1 MRKIFEEER
10 IRKIPLRN
18 RLSSLE
24 NVSFLHYV
32 ISAAKTEQRQIKTAQ
47 EPPECGMSNK
57 KDTLNSHDLDATLV
71 LTGRHNTDHDV
82 MSKLEQEQINAPE
95 FASRF
100 QFICNYAAG
109 GVGVVSKAK
118 DVVFDRVVAVKALN
132 DTLKDDP
139 RAIGSFLYES
149 RLNANLDHPSIVPVY
164 ALGKGRDGRWE
175 CVTKFIHGS
184 SLNAFID
191 RIREKYD
198 SRKINNL
205 QEHRALV
212 SRLEYFLKIC
222 EAVEYC
228 HSMKIVHGDLK
239 PDNILMGK
247 FGELYLMD
255 WGCAK
260 ETGSKPDQI
269 SGTPNYLPPEY
280 LREKTVTPQIDIFA
294 LGMILFEMTTL
305 RRGKQECSGKQSDDC
320 TCRVVFDPKNY
331 VHYQTKLKISP
342 RIKAVIYKAV
352 NPDPA
357 ERYQTVG
364 ELSADVRHFI
374 YDEEVSAA
382 PDNLIQKLF
391 RKIYRN
397 RMKTVLI
404 TGGIFLLL
412 SAGLFFSYYR
422 ANRAEQRH
430 SADTM
435 RRLTLQTYTD
445 YLATNLEKRFL
456 TTQAQ
461 LLLFADNLLEDT
473 LENNPRTSR
482 FYDSALYR
490 NPRTSPPGMIR
501 SAYYP
506 NPINLSHMVRT
517 LPDQQKEPGMKLRDP
532 KEYVYICNKIL
543 LYDLFS
549 HNTND
554 TRDIH
559 NELLSKEN
567 RIQRLYIKWADGTR
581 YSYPGTY
588 DDPATSAYR
597 NRWDQEINFGVNRKI
612 FWSAP
617 YRGVTGTHRI
627 ACRYPLFTPQNKFL
641 GLAGIETRLEKM
653 LEPLILANQADPV
666 HELYLLTGHGTALYI
681 AHGKVELIDKQN
693 TPANALSLP
702 ELDQLHAKLKAN
714 NMRQIEDIIRN
725 EPYYISGI
733 HIPALDA
740 VLLQMISAAA
750 MENHNHELKF

>member
-1 MRKIFEEER
+1 M
-10 IRKIPLRN
+10 
-18 RLSSLE
+18 
-24 NVSFLHYV
+24 
-32 ISAAKTEQRQIKTAQ
+32 
-47 EPPECGMSNK
+47 PE
-57 KDTLNSHDLDATLV
+57 KDTLNTHELDATLV
-71 LTGRHNTDHDV
+71 LTGRHHTDNDV
-82 MSKLEQEQINAPE
+82 MSKLEQEQINAPD

-100 QFICNYAAG
+100 QFICHYAAG

-118 DVVFDRVVAVKALN
+118 DVVFDRVVAVKTLN

-139 RAIGSFLYES
+139 RAIASFLYES

-164 ALGKGRDGRWE
+164 ALGKGKDGKWE
-175 CVTKFIHGS
+175 CVTKFIHGT

-191 RIREKYD
+191 KIREKYD
-198 SRKINNL
+198 SKTISNL
-205 QEHRALV
+205 QEHHALV

-247 FGELYLMD
+247 FGEVYLMD

-260 ETGSKPDQI
+260 ETGTKPDQI

-280 LREKTVTPQIDIFA
+280 LREKVVTPRIDIFA

-305 RRGKQECSGKQSDDC
+305 RRGKQVCSGKQSDDC
-320 TCRVVFDPKNY
+320 TCRVVFDLKNY

-342 RIKAVIYKAV
+342 RIKAVIGKAV
-352 NPDPA
+352 SPDPA
-357 ERYQTVG
+357 ERYQTVS
-364 ELSADVRHFI
+364 ELSADIRHFI

-382 PDNLIQKLF
+382 PDNLLQKLF
-391 RKIYRN
+391 RTIYRN

-404 TGGIFLLL
+404 TGGIFLILCG
-412 SAGLFFSYYR
+412 GLFSSYYR

-430 SADTM
+430 STDTM
-435 RRLTLQTYTD
+435 RRLTLQAYTD
-445 YLATNLEKRFL
+445 YLATSLEKRFL

-482 FYDSALYR
+482 FYDSSLYR
-490 NPRTSPPGMIR
+490 NPGTSPPGMIR
-501 SAYYP
+501 SSYYP

-517 LPDQQKEPGMKLRDP
+517 IPENQKKPGMKLRDP

-543 LYDLFS
+543 RYDLFS

-554 TRDIH
+554 SRDIH
-559 NELLSKEN
+559 NELLSREN

-588 DDPATSAYR
+588 EDPSSAAYKH
-597 NRWDQEINFGVNRKI
+597 RWDQEINFGTNRKI
-612 FWSAP
+612 FWSNP
-617 YRGVTGTHRI
+617 YRGATGTHRI
-627 ACRYPLFTPQNKFL
+627 ACRYPLFTPQNQFL
-641 GLAGIETRLEKM
+641 GLAGIETKLEKM
-653 LEPLILANQADPV
+653 LEPVIRANQTDPI
-666 HELYLLTGHGTALYI
+666 HKLYLLTRQGSALRI
-681 AHGKVELIDKQN
+681 TGGKIELIDKN
-693 TPANALSLP
+693 SRSADAPALSRLH
-702 ELDQLHAKLKAN
+702 ELLAKLKAN
-714 NMRQIEDIIRN
+714 NMRQIEDVIRN

-733 HIPALDA
+733 YIPTLEA
-740 VLLQMISAAA
+740 VLLQMISVSA
-750 MENHNHELKF
+750 MEQHNHDLKF

>member
-1 MRKIFEEER
+1 M
-10 IRKIPLRN
+10 
-18 RLSSLE
+18 
-24 NVSFLHYV
+24 
-32 ISAAKTEQRQIKTAQ
+32 Q
-47 EPPECGMSNK
+47 K
-57 KDTLNSHDLDATLV
+57 KDTLNTHELDATLV
-71 LTGRHNTDHDV
+71 LTGRHNTDDNV
-82 MSKLEQEQINAPE
+82 MSKLEQEQVNAPD
-95 FASRF
+95 FTSRF
-100 QFICNYAAG
+100 QFICHYAAG
-109 GVGVVSKAK
+109 GVGIVSKAK
-118 DVVFDRVVAVKALN
+118 DVVFDRIVAVKTLN
-132 DTLKDDP
+132 DKLKDDP
-139 RAIGSFLYES
+139 RAIASFLYES

-164 ALGKGRDGRWE
+164 ALGKSRDGRWE

-191 RIREKYD
+191 KIREKYD
-198 SRKINNL
+198 TKKISNP
-205 QEHRALV
+205 QEHHALV

-247 FGELYLMD
+247 FGEVYLMD

-260 ETGSKPDQI
+260 ETGTKPDQI

-280 LREKTVTPQIDIFA
+280 LREKTVTPLIDIFA

-305 RRGKQECSGKQSDDC
+305 RRGKQVCSGKQSDDC

-331 VHYQTKLKISP
+331 IHYLPKLKIGP
-342 RIKAVIYKAV
+342 RIRAIISKAV

-364 ELSADVRHFI
+364 ALSSDIRHFI

-382 PDNLIQKLF
+382 PDNLFQKLF

-397 RMKTVLI
+397 RMKTVLV

-412 SAGLFFSYYR
+412 CGGLFFSYYR
-422 ANRAEQRH
+422 ANKAEQRH
-430 SADTM
+430 STDMM
-435 RRLTLQTYTD
+435 RRLTLQAYTD

-482 FYDSALYR
+482 FYDSILYR
-490 NPRTSPPGMIR
+490 NPKTSPPGMLR
-501 SAYYP
+501 SKYYP
-506 NPINLSHMVRT
+506 NPVNLSHMVRT
-517 LPDQQKEPGMKLRDP
+517 IPENQKEPGMKLRDP

-554 TRDIH
+554 SRDIH
-559 NELLSKEN
+559 NELLSREN
-567 RIQRLYIKWADGTR
+567 RIQRLYIQWADGTR

-588 DDPATSAYR
+588 DDPATAAYR
-597 NRWDQEINFGVNRKI
+597 HRWNPGPDSGIGRKI
-612 FWSAP
+612 FWSTP

-627 ACRYPLFTPQNKFL
+627 ACRYPLFTPQNKYL

-653 LEPLILANQADPV
+653 LEPLIRANQADPV
-666 HELYLLTGHGTALYI
+666 HKLFLLTKQGTALRI
-681 AHGKVELIDKQN
+681 TGGKLELIDKDAL
-693 TPANALSLP
+693 PADTLALARLR
-702 ELDQLHAKLKAN
+702 ELLAKLKAN
-714 NMRQIEDIIRN
+714 NMRQFEDVIRG
-725 EPYYISGI
+725 EPHYISGI
-733 HIPALDA
+733 RIPTLEA
-740 VLLQMISAAA
+740 VLLQMISVSE

>member
-1 MRKIFEEER
+1 MLHLPRER
-10 IRKIPLRN
+10 SCGNWKC
-18 RLSSLE
+18 LE
-24 NVSFLHYV
+24 
-32 ISAAKTEQRQIKTAQ
+32 KT
-47 EPPECGMSNK
+47 ECGMPK
-57 KDTLNSHDLDATLV
+57 KDTLNTRELDATLV
-71 LTGRHNTDHDV
+71 LTGRHNTDNDV
-82 MSKLEQEQINAPE
+82 MAKLEQEQINVPE
-95 FASRF
+95 FAKRF
-100 QFICNYAAG
+100 QFICHYAAG

-118 DVVFDRVVAVKALN
+118 DVVFDRVVAVKTLN
-132 DTLKDDP
+132 DHLKDDP
-139 RAIGSFLYES
+139 GAISSFLYES

-164 ALGKGRDGRWE
+164 ALGKGEDGRWE

-184 SLNAFID
+184 SLNGFID
-191 RIREKYD
+191 KIREKYD
-198 SRKINNL
+198 TKKISNL
-205 QEHRALV
+205 QEHHALV

-247 FGELYLMD
+247 FGEVYLMD

-260 ETGSKPDQI
+260 EIGTRPEQI

-280 LREKTVTPQIDIFA
+280 LREKVVTPRIDIFA

-305 RRGKQECSGKQSDDC
+305 RRGKQVCSGNQSEDC
-320 TCRVVFDPKNY
+320 SCRVVFDEKNY
-331 VHYQTKLKISP
+331 VHYLPKLKISP
-342 RIKAVIYKAV
+342 RIRAIIRKAV

-357 ERYQTVG
+357 ERYQTVA
-364 ELSADVRHFI
+364 ELSTDIRHFI

-382 PDNLIQKLF
+382 PDNLLQKFF
-391 RKIYRN
+391 RTIYRN

-404 TGGIFLLL
+404 TGAIFLLL
-412 SAGLFFSYYR
+412 CGGLFLSYYR
-422 ANRAEQRH
+422 ANRAERLH
-430 SADTM
+430 SVNTM
-435 RRLTLQTYTD
+435 RRLTLQAYTD
-445 YLATNLEKRFL
+445 YLATSLEKRFL

-482 FYDSALYR
+482 FYDSSAYR

-501 SAYYP
+501 SKYYP
-506 NPINLSHMVRT
+506 NPINLSHMVRI
-517 LPDQQKEPGMKLRDP
+517 LPEDLKEPGMILRDP

-554 TRDIH
+554 SRDIH
-559 NELLSKEN
+559 NELLSSDN

-588 DDPATSAYR
+588 DDPDTAAYR
-597 NRWDQEINFGVNRKI
+597 NRWDQEIDFGKNRKI
-612 FWSAP
+612 FWSNP

-653 LEPLILANQADPV
+653 LEPLIRANQADPI
-666 HELYLLTGHGTALYI
+666 HKLYLLTKQGSALRI
-681 AHGKVELIDKQN
+681 TGGRIELIEKSSL
-693 TPANALSLP
+693 PADTLALSRLQ
-702 ELDQLHAKLKAN
+702 ELLAKLKAN
-714 NMRQIEDIIRN
+714 NMRQIEVMIRN
-725 EPYYISGI
+725 EPYYVSGI
-733 HIPALDA
+733 AIPTLEA
-740 VLLQMISAAA
+740 VLLQMISVAD
-750 MENHNHELKF
+750 MENHNHELSF